1 MRTFLIHFVIAAY
14 VVNWVLVQQGWWHF
28 TALTSLVV
36 FLAAF
41 TVLWLSSLLYN
52 RSYFRKIP
60 KVVDLSLFFLKELI
74 MANLKIAYDIITP
87 RFFMNPAIIAL
98 PLKATSDLEISLLAN
113 MLTLTPGSLSVDV
126 SEDRTELYVHLLY
139 AADEDVESLKAELKD
154 GFERRILDITR

>member
-1 MRTFLIHFVIAAY
+1 MKTFLVHFILASFS
-14 VVNWVLVQQGWWHF
+14 VNLVAVQQDLF
-28 TALTSLVV
+28 RLTAATGILV

-41 TVLWLSSLLYN
+41 VLLWLSAALYN
-52 RSYFRKIP
+52 RNYFRKIP
-60 KVVDLSLFFLKELI
+60 KVVGLSIYFLKELI

-126 SEDRTELYVHLLY
+126 SEDRKELYVHLLY
-139 AADEDVESLKAELKD
+139 AADEDVESLKKELKE
-154 GFERRILDITR
+154 GFERRILEITR

>member
-1 MRTFLIHFVIAAY
+1 MKTFLIHFLIAAY
-14 VVNWVLVQQGWWHF
+14 AVNVVLVQQEWLHY
-28 TALTSLVV
+28 TAFMGLLV

-41 TVLWLSSLLYN
+41 TLLWLSSLFYN

-60 KVVDLSLFFLKELI
+60 KVVGLCFFFLKELI

-87 RFFMNPAIIAL
+87 RYFMNPAIISL

-126 SEDRTELYVHLLY
+126 SEDRKELYVHLLY
-139 AADEDVESLKAELKD
+139 AADEDVEAIKQELKN
-154 GFERRILDITR
+154 GFERRIIEITR